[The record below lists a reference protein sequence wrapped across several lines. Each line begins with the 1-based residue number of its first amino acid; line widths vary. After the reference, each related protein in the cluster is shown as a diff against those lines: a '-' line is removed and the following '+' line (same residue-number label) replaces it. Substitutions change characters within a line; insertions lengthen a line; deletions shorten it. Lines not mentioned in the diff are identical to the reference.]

1 MDVAFNYILRYNK
14 CMKEILLN
22 TLSWIKDDFSS
33 HPVRFGIELLA
44 WAISIGCSITMALTV
59 PNPPLLALY
68 PVWILGCSLYAW
80 AAYTRKSFGML
91 ANYILLTTID
101 TVGLIRMVL

>member
-1 MDVAFNYILRYNK
+1 MLN
-14 CMKEILLN
+14 EIFRP
-22 TLSWIKDDFSS
+22 TIEWIKDDWNS
-33 HPVRFGIELLA
+33 HPFRFVAELLA

-68 PVWILGCSLYAW
+68 PLWIAGCAIYAW

-101 TVGLIRMVL
+101 TVGLIRMAI

>member
-1 MDVAFNYILRYNK
+1 MISNIFKPTID
-14 CMKEILLN
+14 
-22 TLSWIKDDFSS
+22 WIRDDWRSNSFRFS
-33 HPVRFGIELLA
+33 VELIA

-68 PVWILGCSLYAW
+68 PIWILGCAMYAW

-91 ANYILLTTID
+91 ANYILLVSID
-101 TVGLIRMVL
+101 SIGLVRMISKLV